1 MDDVEIS
8 GNVANDKNGKINM
21 GNAILQNGTLELKEN
36 VQINGN
42 IHLIKDKYITI
53 DKELLYHMDKQ
64 SALNITT
71 DEKNENEFRK
81 KERAVKKYNML
92 AYKKLVFDFY
102 PAFRDGNF
110 MGVIVSKN
118 TKDGITKYELK
129 LPTDRMF
136 AAVHGDV
143 KLHYTVYENQKLVM
157 LDTLTP
163 EDILTEGHQK
173 ELSTYKGVMVSKS
186 HADRDMFKINLL
198 NMLDK

>member
-53 DKELLYHMDKQ
+53 DKELLYHMNKQ

-81 KERAVKKYNML
+81 VAEFTNVLGEVWHISLFPMR
-92 AYKKLVFDFY
+92 
-102 PAFRDGNF
+102 
-110 MGVIVSKN
+110 
-118 TKDGITKYELK
+118 E
-129 LPTDRMF
+129 
-136 AAVHGDV
+136 
-143 KLHYTVYENQKLVM
+143 
-157 LDTLTP
+157 
-163 EDILTEGHQK
+163 
-173 ELSTYKGVMVSKS
+173 
-186 HADRDMFKINLL
+186 
-198 NMLDK
+198 